1 MGNYPIVTEATPL
14 LRALRRVLRP
24 LVGLMMARGLRYP
37 ELCELLKA
45 IYIETAERS
54 FGIAGRRMTD
64 SRLSLLT
71 GLQRKDLRQRREAA
85 SADPAP
91 GAGPL
96 PRLILAWQ
104 TLPAYQHDSG
114 GPRPLPRQ
122 GPAPSFESLVAE
134 ISRDMHPRTLLDEMM
149 RQNLVATDAQA
160 RIGLCATA
168 FLPREEADR
177 LGYLGANL
185 GDHAMAA
192 CANLTEPPPGGPFFE
207 RAAHFNGLTP
217 AALGELDTL
226 ARALQADA
234 LAQIA
239 ARATAL
245 QTRDAGSPEA
255 RGRFRA
261 GAFVYHEETPP

>member
-1 MGNYPIVTEATPL
+1 MTDATPL

-24 LVGLMMARGLRYP
+24 LVALMMARGLRYP
-37 ELCELLKA
+37 ELCDLLKA
-45 IYIETAERS
+45 VYIETAERS

-71 GLQRKDLRQRREAA
+71 GLQRKDLRQRRDAA
-85 SADPAP
+85 AVDPAP

-96 PRLILAWQ
+96 PRVILAWQ
-104 TLPAYQHDSG
+104 TLPAYQRDTG
-114 GPRPLPRQ
+114 GPRPLPRL
-122 GPAPSFESLVAE
+122 GPAPSFESLVGE
-134 ISRDMHPRTLLDEMM
+134 ISRDMHPRTLLDELA
-149 RQNLVATDAQA
+149 RQNLVAIDAEE
-160 RIGLCATA
+160 RIELRAPA
-168 FLPREEADR
+168 FLPHDEADR

-192 CANLTEPPPGGPFFE
+192 CANLTDEPSRPFFE

-217 AALGELDTL
+217 AALRELDTL
-226 ARALQADA
+226 ARALQAEA

-245 QTRDAGSPEA
+245 QSRDAGSPEA
-255 RGRFRA
+255 QGRFRA